1 MLLIIWLFDV
11 HFAIQGL
18 KMALKLKNYPEICE
32 IESVNVTKEDKDSE
46 KLAKKWI

>member
-1 MLLIIWLFDV
+1 MQLIIWLFNV

-18 KMALKLKNYPEICE
+18 KMEKLKNYLEICE
-32 IESVNVTKEDKDSE
+32 IESLNVPKEDKITE